1 MSEFLIIGGGV
12 IGLLVARELAAAGAK
27 VTLVEQG
34 RCCRE
39 SSWAGGGIVSPLYPW
54 RYSTAVT
61 ALASQAQQAYP
72 QLVAQLLDET
82 GIDPELEC
90 TGLLMLDAK
99 DEGDALQWAE
109 ANGKALH
116 AVAPSFIYGREAGLA
131 PGFSKGLW
139 MPEIANIRNPRLGQA
154 LHSSLQSN
162 PQVQIREHTRV
173 LSLHTST
180 STSTNTNTSS
190 GRSVTHVEVLCEG
203 VVERL
208 CAEQVIITAGAW
220 SGGLLETLDVMLPV
234 VPVKGQML
242 LFRPSQRLLNTIVL
256 TDGRYLIPRRDN
268 HLLIGSTLEHTAFD
282 KSTTEDAL
290 HSLRRSA
297 EGLLPALA
305 ECRVER
311 QWAGLRPG
319 APDGVP
325 FIGRVPGFE
334 NVYVNAGQY
343 RNGLVLAPASAR
355 LLVDIAL
362 GRRPCVDP
370 SPYDPVSRSV
380 REHDPE

>member
-1 MSEFLIIGGGV
+1 MSEFLIVGGGV
-12 IGLLVARELAAAGAK
+12 IGLLVARELAAAGAN

-54 RYSTAVT
+54 RYSPAVT

-72 QLVAQLLDET
+72 RLAAQLLDET

-99 DEGDALQWAE
+99 DEEEALQWA
-109 ANGKALH
+109 ASNGKALH
-116 AVAPSFIYGREAGLA
+116 PVASAFIYDREAGLA
-131 PGFSKGLW
+131 PGFSNGLW
-139 MPEIANIRNPRLGQA
+139 MPDIANIRNPRLGQA
-154 LHSSLQSN
+154 LQSSLQRN
-162 PQVQIREHTRV
+162 PLVQIREQTRV
-173 LSLHTST
+173 LSLQTS
-180 STSTNTNTSS
+180 NDS
-190 GRSVTHVEVLCEG
+190 GHGACRVTHVEVLHEG
-203 VVERL
+203 VVEQL
-208 CAEQVIITAGAW
+208 YAEHVIVTAGAW
-220 SGGLLETLDVMLPV
+220 SGGLLETLGVTLPV

-242 LFRPSQRLLNTIVL
+242 LFRPPQRLLNTIVL

-268 HLLIGSTLEHTAFD
+268 YLLMGSTLEHTAFD
-282 KSTTEDAL
+282 KSTTEEAL
-290 HSLRRSA
+290 YSLRRSA
-297 EGLLPALA
+297 EALLPALA

-325 FIGRVPGFE
+325 FIGKVPGID

-343 RNGLVLAPASAR
+343 RNGLVLAPASAQ
-355 LLVDIAL
+355 LLVDIVL
-362 GRRPCVDP
+362 RRRPSIDP
-370 SPYDPVSRSV
+370 SPYNPVSRNVMRRHSSGV
-380 REHDPE
+380 

>member
-12 IGLLVARELAAAGAK
+12 IGLLVARNLAAAGAQ
-27 VTLVEQG
+27 VTLVEKG

-54 RYSTAVT
+54 RYSVAVT

-72 QLVAQLLDET
+72 QLVAQLLEET

-99 DEGDALQWAE
+99 DEGDALQWAR

-116 AVAPSFIYGREAGLA
+116 AVAPSFIYGREAALA
-131 PGFSKGLW
+131 PGFRTGLW
-139 MPEIANIRNPRLGQA
+139 MPAIANIRNPRLGQA

-162 PQVQIREHTRV
+162 PRVQIREHTRV
-173 LSLHTST
+173 LSLHNSTCTST
-180 STSTNTNTSS
+180 S
-190 GRSVTHVEVLCEG
+190 GGRGARSVTHVEVMCEG

-208 CAEQVIITAGAW
+208 CAEQVVITAGAW
-220 SGGLLETLDVMLPV
+220 SGGLLETLDVTLPV

-242 LFRPSQRLLNTIVL
+242 LFRPAQRLLNTIVL

-282 KSTTEDAL
+282 KSTTEEAL

-297 EGLLPALA
+297 EALLPALA
-305 ECRVER
+305 ACSVER

-343 RNGLVLAPASAR
+343 RNGLVLAPASAQ
-355 LLVDIAL
+355 LLADLVL

-370 SPYDPVSRSV
+370 RPYDPVLRSV
-380 REHDPE
+380 RAQNSE

>member
-12 IGLLVARELAAAGAK
+12 IGLLVARNLAAAGAQ

-54 RYSTAVT
+54 RYSAAVT

-72 QLVAQLLDET
+72 QLVAQLIDET

-99 DEGDALQWAE
+99 DEGDALQWAQ

-116 AVAPSFIYGREAGLA
+116 AVAPSFIYGREAALA
-131 PGFSKGLW
+131 PGFRTGLW
-139 MPEIANIRNPRLGQA
+139 MPDISNIRNPRLGQA
-154 LHSSLQSN
+154 LLSSLQNN

-173 LSLHTST
+173 LSLHSCTST
-180 STSTNTNTSS
+180 SS
-190 GRSVTHVEVLCEG
+190 GHSARSVTHVEVLCEG

-208 CAEQVIITAGAW
+208 AAEQVVITAGAW
-220 SGGLLETLDVMLPV
+220 SGGLLETLDVTLPV

-242 LFRPSQRLLNTIVL
+242 LFRPAQRLLNTIVL

-282 KSTTEDAL
+282 KSTTEEAL

-297 EGLLPALA
+297 EALLPALA
-305 ECRVER
+305 ECPVER

-343 RNGLVLAPASAR
+343 RNGLVLAPASAQ
-355 LLVDIAL
+355 LLADIVL

-370 SPYDPVSRSV
+370 RPYDPVSRSV
-380 REHDPE
+380 RAQNSE

>member
-1 MSEFLIIGGGV
+1 MSEFLIVGGGV

-54 RYSTAVT
+54 RYSAAVT
-61 ALASQAQQAYP
+61 ALSSQAQHAYP
-72 QLVAQLLDET
+72 RLAAQLLEET
-82 GIDPELEC
+82 GIDPELER

-99 DEGDALQWAE
+99 DEEAAVQWA
-109 ANGKALH
+109 ATNGKALH
-116 AVAPSFIYGREAGLA
+116 RVEPAFIYGREAGLA
-131 PGFSKGLW
+131 PGFSNGLW
-139 MPEIANIRNPRLGQA
+139 MPDIANIRNPRLGQA
-154 LHSSLQSN
+154 LQSSLQRN
-162 PQVQIREHTRV
+162 PLVQIREQTRV
-173 LSLHTST
+173 LSLQ
-180 STSTNTNTSS
+180 TSS
-190 GRSVTHVEVLCEG
+190 DSGHGARRVTHVEILAEG

-208 CAEQVIITAGAW
+208 HAEHVIITAGAW
-220 SGGLLETLDVMLPV
+220 SGGLMATLNVALPV

-242 LFRPSQRLLNTIVL
+242 LFRPPRRLLNTMVL
-256 TDGRYLIPRRDN
+256 TDGRYLIPRRDD

-282 KSTTEDAL
+282 KSTTEEAL

-297 EGLLPALA
+297 EALLPALA

-325 FIGRVPGFE
+325 FIGRVPGFD

-362 GRRPCVDP
+362 SREPSVDP
-370 SPYDPVSRSV
+370 SPYDLLSRQVIGRDFSGV
-380 REHDPE
+380 